1 LTESAISDAVLR
13 ALRLIEAHD
22 AVVGVEARRLED
34 SRFVAAIVKIKTELP
49 NPWRAEG
56 KSPSG
61 VRVVEPVKLYFGPN
75 YPLVAPLIRL
85 RADFD
90 RSHPHLQPGDPGE
103 RPEPCLIAGSPRELL
118 RTRGILGL
126 VEQLAEWLERAALVQ
141 LIDPTQGW
149 EPTRRDRI
157 DDVVIADGDWLA
169 GLPTC
174 EGGCHA
180 FKCRYFA
187 TVSEDGKAFYWTTL
201 KRSDPVAIGSE
212 LTGSFTYRQ
221 GDGYRSGGG
230 FALVAWPG
238 KKPDGTPFVAGTYR
252 PETVCTLDDLLLR
265 AAELGMRERL
275 EPKLTLLQGRFRQ
288 TKMKVPVPLAV
299 VLLAR
304 RPFPVIGT
312 TSEIELCPYM
322 VELCGGDALSAGSG
336 KVVRAATHRHDISVP
351 LLRRASDDPDRGT
364 PKWTLIGCGS
374 VGSKMGLHMARAGR
388 GPSTLVDSAN
398 IQPHNYARHALYP
411 DETDCAIAVPKAILL
426 QRALVGLKQSPAV
439 HCIDVVFHLM
449 RTKSLAPLVEAD
461 AVAVVNT
468 TGAATVREALSSPA
482 LTGTRPRVIE
492 ACLLGLGRVA
502 LMTVEGPAANP
513 STVDLVCESYL
524 EIHRRKPLRSTVF
537 GRAATELAI
546 GQGCSAA
553 TLPLPDS
560 RVSMFAAAMSARLAK
575 LQRDGLPADGGRL
588 LLGNLKDDDIST
600 DWTEI
605 PVLPRIVL
613 EMGAGQVR
621 VSPAVHAEI
630 SAEVARRAGSETGGI
645 VFGRYCDVTEASMW
659 WERSRRRPTAS
670 SPPKSSYW
678 GPRACGPFS
687 PTSSRAPAGRSTRS
701 GPGTTIWF
709 SADHRPRTWARRS
722 SCRGCS
728 SSHC

>member
-1 LTESAISDAVLR
+1 
-13 ALRLIEAHD
+13 
-22 AVVGVEARRLED
+22 
-34 SRFVAAIVKIKTELP
+34 
-49 NPWRAEG
+49 
-56 KSPSG
+56 
-61 VRVVEPVKLYFGPN
+61 
-75 YPLVAPLIRL
+75 
-85 RADFD
+85 
-90 RSHPHLQPGDPGE
+90 
-103 RPEPCLIAGSPRELL
+103 
-118 RTRGILGL
+118 
-126 VEQLAEWLERAALVQ
+126 
-141 LIDPTQGW
+141 
-149 EPTRRDRI
+149 
-157 DDVVIADGDWLA
+157 
-169 GLPTC
+169 
-174 EGGCHA
+174 
-180 FKCRYFA
+180 
-187 TVSEDGKAFYWTTL
+187 
-201 KRSDPVAIGSE
+201 
-212 LTGSFTYRQ
+212 
-221 GDGYRSGGG
+221 
-230 FALVAWPG
+230 
-238 KKPDGTPFVAGTYR
+238 
-252 PETVCTLDDLLLR
+252 
-265 AAELGMRERL
+265 
-275 EPKLTLLQGRFRQ
+275 
-288 TKMKVPVPLAV
+288 
-299 VLLAR
+299 
-304 RPFPVIGT
+304 
-312 TSEIELCPYM
+312 
-322 VELCGGDALSAGSG
+322 
-336 KVVRAATHRHDISVP
+336 
-351 LLRRASDDPDRGT
+351 
-364 PKWTLIGCGS
+364 LIGCGS